1 MFGQPQ
7 TCRKD
12 VQKYHELR
20 DAASNDIG
28 ITSIYSRNYNS
39 IESKSS
45 HLVPLCNRVCSNH
58 HRLIPLAI
66 RRIADFNRLIWL
78 S

>member
-28 ITSIYSRNYNS
+28 ITSIYSWNNNS
-39 IESKSS
+39 IK
-45 HLVPLCNRVCSNH
+45 
-58 HRLIPLAI
+58 AQFTY
-66 RRIADFNRLIWL
+66 RIAWFIDEYSICPGPTATTFRNIPPHTHHVRV